1 MRQDNAAYAS
11 MIAAVDDSVGRILTK
26 LDDLGLDDQTVVFF
40 FSDNGGLCT
49 LRRPGPK
56 CYLPLR
62 SGKGWLYEGGVREPT
77 IIRAPGVTKPGS
89 VCHAPVVSMDFF
101 PTMLELAGLPLL
113 PDQHADGVSLVPL
126 LRGGGALAPR
136 PLWWHY
142 PHYHGST
149 WTPGA
154 SIREG
159 DWKLI
164 EFYHWDKV
172 ELYNLKDDPGEQH
185 ELSQKNPAKTR
196 ELLGKLHALQKRLGA
211 KMPQPKGD

>member
-1 MRQDNAAYAS
+1 MV
-11 MIAAVDDSVGRILTK
+11 AAVDDSVGQILGRLEA
-26 LDDLGLDDQTVVFF
+26 LDLTNNTVVFF

-49 LRRPGPK
+49 KGSIGPT
-56 CYLPLR
+56 CNLPLR

-77 IIRAPGVTKPGS
+77 IIRTPGVARPGP
-89 VCHAPVVSMDFF
+89 VCDQPVVTMDFF
-101 PTMLELAGLPLL
+101 PTILELASLPAM
-113 PDQHADGVSLVPL
+113 PTQAADGVSLVPL
-126 LRGGGALAPR
+126 LKGDESAAERTLY
-136 PLWWHY
+136 WHY

-164 EFYHWDKV
+164 EFYHFDKV

-185 ELSQKNPAKTR
+185 DVSQANPEKTKQLCAQLKAWQQRMGAKTS
-196 ELLGKLHALQKRLGA
+196 
-211 KMPQPKGD
+211 QPIETADSRP